1 MSSVSILFNERK
13 INKKGEVPIWLRI
26 IKDRKPTY
34 IALGIKI
41 KKEQWNPETEK
52 VRKSHPNAKRINN
65 YIAKRIAKAED
76 ITLKVDEEEVF
87 VTNQKVK
94 DEVMGR
100 SSESF
105 IKYAEKH
112 IQKLSNSGKI
122 GTHNKYYTVIEKLK
136 TYLNNNDLKFGHITV
151 TFLKEYE
158 DHLRDGCSN
167 SVNTIHSNLKA
178 IRKLVND
185 AVKEGIITM
194 DKNPFYRFKLHT
206 EKSEKHFLT
215 DVELKTL
222 ADYPLNPK
230 FKIHHH
236 RNMYVFAAYTG
247 GIRISDCLQIRWKN
261 YDGERLIIR
270 TQKTDDTLSIKVP
283 SRAKQILDSYLKPE
297 TKPNDYIFPFLKSD
311 VDYTKLD
318 PKVIFKAI
326 SSATAYANKDLK
338 TLATA
343 CKINKKL
350 HFHTSRHTFATLAL
364 KKGMRIEYLSKLLT
378 HHDIKTTQV
387 YAKIVSADLDKAM
400 DIFED

>member
-1 MSSVSILFNERK
+1 
-13 INKKGEVPIWLRI
+13 
-26 IKDRKPTY
+26 
-34 IALGIKI
+34 
-41 KKEQWNPETEK
+41 
-52 VRKSHPNAKRINN
+52 
-65 YIAKRIAKAED
+65 
-76 ITLKVDEEEVF
+76 
-87 VTNQKVK
+87 
-94 DEVMGR
+94 
-100 SSESF
+100 
-105 IKYAEKH
+105 
-112 IQKLSNSGKI
+112 
-122 GTHNKYYTVIEKLK
+122 
-136 TYLNNNDLKFGHITV
+136 
-151 TFLKEYE
+151 
-158 DHLRDGCSN
+158 
-167 SVNTIHSNLKA
+167 
-178 IRKLVND
+178 
-185 AVKEGIITM
+185 
-194 DKNPFYRFKLHT
+194 
-206 EKSEKHFLT
+206 
-215 DVELKTL
+215 
-222 ADYPLNPK
+222 
-230 FKIHHH
+230 
-236 RNMYVFAAYTG
+236 MYVFAAYTG